1 MSENQSNEPNE
12 PKVEIDNQDLVQFL
26 GEREFERI
34 LERKRFKMVTA
45 DLQTE
50 LAHYK
55 MQTTQKE

>member
-1 MSENQSNEPNE
+1 MSEDKINESQ
-12 PKVEIDNQDLVQFL
+12 VQIDNQDIVQFL
-26 GEREFERI
+26 GERELERI
-34 LERKRFKMVTA
+34 LERKRFKMMMA